1 VLQPLEDSGLAGNT
15 MVVFIT
21 DNGSSFPF
29 AKANTYVASN
39 RTPMLVRW
47 PGVTKAGVSD
57 KSHFVSEVDFFPTFL
72 EATGQPLPAGLDG
85 RSLVPLLKGG
95 DQAGRDFVF
104 TQIDYTIG
112 GPAKPMRCIQD
123 GQYAYIFNAF
133 SDGKFK
139 YKNNN
144 EGLTFAA
151 MEEAGKTD
159 PAMQARV
166 EMFRHRVPQELYDLQ
181 KDPGC
186 LKNLIQD
193 PSQQAVAKKYQD
205 RLRQWMIETH
215 DHCLAA
221 FDVRGNAAQLAKA
234 VANYPSLDKSGGLA
248 TEAGEEG
255 EAKPSGGDDKVAKRK
270 ANRTEKK

>member
-1 VLQPLEDSGLAGNT
+1 MD
-15 MVVFIT
+15 
-21 DNGSSFPF
+21 
-29 AKANTYVASN
+29 
-39 RTPMLVRW
+39 
-47 PGVTKAGVSD
+47 
-57 KSHFVSEVDFFPTFL
+57 
-72 EATGQPLPAGLDG
+72 ATGLPLPAGLDG

-159 PAMQARV
+159 PAIQARV
-166 EMFRHRVPQELYDLQ
+166 EMFRHRVPQEFYDLQ

-221 FDVRGNAAQLAKA
+221 FDVRGNPAQLAKA